1 MSSGNVPVTVIPI
14 LLAVPATI
22 VIADLRVNAFMSCIL
37 PSAIV
42 FT

>member
-1 MSSGNVPVTVIPI
+1 M

-22 VIADLRVNAFMSCIL
+22 VIADLRVNAFISGIFV
-37 PSAIV
+37 SAIA